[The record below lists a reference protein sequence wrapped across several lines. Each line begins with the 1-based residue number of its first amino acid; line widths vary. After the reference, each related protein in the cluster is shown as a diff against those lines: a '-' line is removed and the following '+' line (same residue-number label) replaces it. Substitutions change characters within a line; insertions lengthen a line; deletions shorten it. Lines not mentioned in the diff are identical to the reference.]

1 MGSRSDP
8 VRARLPAA
16 RGWSPP
22 PSRLRYGRSVGRIN
36 ADDIAA
42 NLDELWAPRLVA
54 QVNDTSVKLAKVRG
68 EFVWHTHPDSDELFL
83 VRSGSLT
90 IRTDDEDIQLGP
102 GDVYVVPRGER
113 HCPVSETGAEVVLIE
128 RTGTL
133 STGDF
138 AGEIP
143 AHITSTTGLPSV

>member
-1 MGSRSDP
+1 MGR
-8 VRARLPAA
+8 V
-16 RGWSPP
+16 
-22 PSRLRYGRSVGRIN
+22 N
-36 ADDIAA
+36 ADDIAT
-42 NLDELWAPRLVA
+42 NLEELWAPRNVA
-54 QVNDTSVKLAKVRG
+54 EVNDSSVKLAKVRG

-90 IRTDDEDIQLGP
+90 IQMDEEDVRLGP

-113 HCPVSETGAEVVLIE
+113 HCPVSENGAEVILIE

-138 AGEIP
+138 ADEIP
-143 AHITSTTGLPSV
+143 AHITSTTGLS